1 MNSLVIFILQ
11 WNKFLKPLT
20 CLSIGTRSCSLTISL
35 LSFSL
40 NSFLVFSFRISI
52 GKLFHFL
59 EKFLISDLS
68 LHLDW
73 LLFLGKYWRV
83 LESLVSSYFSK
94 ILNEEFLVSRLL
106 SLYCERRSKNL
117 RRQTF
122 LMKSSAGK
130 ILSLNKRSLALS
142 NFLRR
147 WQTFIT
153 QFICLLTLWNDLT
166 ENDWKKWHWNWDGT
180 EQVI

>member
-1 MNSLVIFILQ
+1 MVKYLHFQNRLVNIWIVWSLYFSRKK
-11 WNKFLKPLT
+11 KFLKPLT

-40 NSFLVFSFRISI
+40 NVFLAFSFRISI

-59 EKFLISDLS
+59 EKLLIIDRS

-73 LLFLGKYWRV
+73 HIFFGKTEQFWSFWSIRI
-83 LESLVSSYFSK
+83 FQK

-106 SLYCERRSKNL
+106 SLYRERRSKNL

-130 ILSLNKRSLALS
+130 ILSFNKTSLALS
-142 NFLRR
+142 NFLHR
-147 WQTFIT
+147 WQTFIP
-153 QFICLLTLWNDLT
+153 QFICRLTF
-166 ENDWKKWHWNWDGT
+166 
-180 EQVI
+180 

>member
-1 MNSLVIFILQ
+1 MNSLVFILQ
-11 WNKFLKPLT
+11 KNFLKPLT

-40 NSFLVFSFRISI
+40 NLFLVFSFRISI

-73 LLFLGKYWRV
+73 HLFFGKNWTV
-83 LESLVSSYFSK
+83 LQFLVNSYFSR
-94 ILNEEFLVSRLL
+94 ILKEEFLVSRLL
-106 SLYCERRSKNL
+106 CLYCERRSKNL

-130 ILSLNKRSLALS
+130 ILSFSNRSLALS

-147 WQTFIT
+147 WQTFIP
-153 QFICLLTLWNDLT
+153 QFICLLTL
-166 ENDWKKWHWNWDGT
+166 
-180 EQVI
+180 